1 MSILIFCGGIEILG
15 QFGHNSPICLRLDF
29 LKVGFDWITCRE
41 PQGRTIGINR
51 PRFIVAEQPTR
62 GLDIAAI
69 EELLNLFILYSIL
82 FIIDYNGG
90 YFTMSI
96 DLQECPCSGKNMS
109 YFTAPWIPL
118 TLYNYQGTHG
128 YKIKKIMRGYM
139 ADLGFSLNITGLYR
153 HLKVFEKRG
162 ILSSEWDTPDKGP
175 AKRKYY
181 LTDVGKECLWRWM
194 QFEDHEKPDY
204 SV

>member
-1 MSILIFCGGIEILG
+1 
-15 QFGHNSPICLRLDF
+15 
-29 LKVGFDWITCRE
+29 
-41 PQGRTIGINR
+41 
-51 PRFIVAEQPTR
+51 
-62 GLDIAAI
+62 
-69 EELLNLFILYSIL
+69 
-82 FIIDYNGG
+82 
-90 YFTMSI
+90 MSI

-109 YFTAPWIPL
+109 YFTAPWIL
-118 TLYNYQGTHG
+118 LILYNYQGTHG

-181 LTDVGKECLWRWM
+181 LTDVGKECLWRWTQTLDIQMELITRFFDKAKGVFSTPPLPRM